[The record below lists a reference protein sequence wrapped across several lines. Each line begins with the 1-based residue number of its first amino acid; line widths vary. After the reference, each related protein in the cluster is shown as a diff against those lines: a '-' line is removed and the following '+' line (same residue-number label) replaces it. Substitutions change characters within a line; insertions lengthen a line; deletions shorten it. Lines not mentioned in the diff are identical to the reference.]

1 MLFFDAIIV
10 YHTQSLYFHIMFYK
24 ILTVIGLAT
33 FEVYAAIPTGFMLHL
48 SPWIIFLASMV
59 GGIIGVFVAAFLGEK
74 IEKII
79 SKYRKPKA
87 INPNKKPSLAHN
99 LMEKYGLIGLGFLG
113 TMTVGAPVSIAVG
126 VGFNVQMHKLAA
138 WCCVG
143 VIERCA
149 LFTAIGYYGIKLF

>member
-1 MLFFDAIIV
+1 
-10 YHTQSLYFHIMFYK
+10 MFYK

-48 SPWIIFLASMV
+48 SPWFIFLASIT
-59 GGIIGVFVAAFLGEK
+59 GGIIGVFVATFLGEK
-74 IEKII
+74 IEKFI
-79 SKYRKPKA
+79 SKYRKPKVVD
-87 INPNKKPSLAHN
+87 PNKKPSLAHK

-126 VGFNVQMHKLAA
+126 VGFNVPMHKLAA

-143 VIERCA
+143 VITRCA